1 MKQIKLIFLLIIFS
15 ISNVCAENDAD
26 FQKWKTEF
34 KTLALASNISEKVLM
49 EIMKVKG
56 KYRKS

>member
-1 MKQIKLIFLLIIFS
+1 MKQIKLIFLLVILS

-34 KTLALASNISEKVLM
+34 KTLALANNIKNYLS
-49 EIMKVKG
+49 
-56 KYRKS
+56 